1 MSLYPQPM
9 VDGQQSMILS
19 ESTKSAQLG
28 QRACP
33 CWATCLPHLGTLLAP
48 LGQKMRQAA
57 AQLVNVVISIFLFSG
72 FCQHMQFLP
81 SDTSSHQQ
89 TIQTIENNHQ
99 VANHLYIKALQQK
112 PDNLTILIVFLVT
125 NLYQAIMETLTYQRL
140 PSIQTFSMRTIV
152 RRDG

>member
-1 MSLYPQPM
+1 M
-9 VDGQQSMILS
+9 
-19 ESTKSAQLG
+19 
-28 QRACP
+28 
-33 CWATCLPHLGTLLAP
+33 
-48 LGQKMRQAA
+48 
-57 AQLVNVVISIFLFSG
+57 FSG

-81 SDTSSHQQ
+81 SDTSSHLQ

-140 PSIQTFSMRTIV
+140 PSTQTFSMRTIV
-152 RRDG
+152 RRDD